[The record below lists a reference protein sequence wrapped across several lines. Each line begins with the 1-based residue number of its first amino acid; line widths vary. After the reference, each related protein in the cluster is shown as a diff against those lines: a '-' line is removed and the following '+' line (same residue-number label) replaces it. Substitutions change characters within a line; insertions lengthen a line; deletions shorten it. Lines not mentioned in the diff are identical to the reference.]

1 MMQSEIE
8 VCYLG
13 LEWLERG
20 RARRVEV
27 APGPLDVERRV
38 DGVLTVESL
47 IFNDFHP
54 WLGLRLSG
62 RLSSDKPAFVDAQ
75 GKRHS
80 MLAVTDDD
88 GNSWWVQDDGW
99 DAVQQRHLSEL
110 HRTMGRFEVH
120 VGEER
125 LLIENQATDIGRAE
139 VDEYLQDFK
148 GDLIWLILGSGT
160 ATASVTGSPI
170 GGELLPAL
178 LDFTTA
184 VARVTAQPART
195 LREILADTP
204 RSRLRP
210 NAATFRQHARLPAS
224 PRLVGRASEETADIA
239 DNRYLRHMVQTCS
252 RLALA
257 AVGAVQQQATRL
269 ADRANFEHER
279 SITYAETRTRAV
291 DPEIFDRQLAERTQK
306 LDELAAWS
314 NATPAEHGDG
324 NYEYRMQIDG
334 PYGTSGH
341 EFFYKN
347 PEGRSEFDESESLR
361 YNVVRLPDDLAKRVT
376 GTLNFCKD
384 FTLTGQPKIRLK
396 FNKKVEKYRFVDF
409 TRVMAVNP
417 NWQSIVDK
425 LRTRDR
431 LESQGWQY
439 DISKAE
445 RAEMQRE
452 ADTAAKRAETYRQIG
467 GNAEAAGAGLA
478 AGQAALRRQDAHWQ
492 SLGVLPQST
501 FPMGMRYALSPDYAA
516 VLKSYTRVRDLA
528 NSAGLGD
535 CRALDELDRI
545 NILHASAI
553 YERWC
558 LVKIVGVLMGEFN
571 FKPSDGWQNVVIKAV
586 TGKPECASLLFH
598 RQDGISATLE
608 IQPLLENGRRPD
620 FRLQFNS
627 NKRQQAAI
635 AHRGSRG
642 DAYQARNSKDA
653 QATGIVLDAKFRTR
667 WRRGALSA
675 LLTELVESKNYD
687 QRGDR
692 VFILQPQANAVSEPT
707 SPLIWGR
714 HCDYGQDAPT
724 NHRRG
729 TIQLAAGA
737 QSGGTL
743 SNLRRLIAMEL
754 QVIFP
759 LPAHDRFGE
768 AGTSESFCIRCGFT
782 HAPGDIE
789 HRTTKR
795 GKAFWKLS
803 CNQCRMLTVRTHC
816 YDCGESIFKNGT
828 DLTYHRTLA
837 DQITNV
843 VCHQCGAFFDQDT
856 LAAESRSIM

>member
-8 VCYLG
+8 VRYLG

-27 APGPLDVERRV
+27 APDPLDVERRV

-47 IFNDFHP
+47 IFHDFHP

-88 GNSWWVQDDGW
+88 GSSWWVQDDGW

-120 VGEER
+120 IGDER

-148 GDLIWLILGSGT
+148 GDLIWLVLGSGT
-160 ATASVTGSPI
+160 ATASGTGSSV

-178 LDFTTA
+178 SDFTAA

-210 NAATFRQHARLPAS
+210 NAATFRQHARMPAS
-224 PRLVGRASEETADIA
+224 PRLVGRASEETADTA

-252 RLALA
+252 RLAQA
-257 AVGAVQQQATRL
+257 AAGAVQQQATRL
-269 ADRANFEHER
+269 AERANFEYER

-306 LDELAAWS
+306 LDDLAAWP
-314 NATPAEHGDG
+314 NATPDAQGNGERDYSIQITKPFGTGGD
-324 NYEYRMQIDG
+324 Q
-334 PYGTSGH
+334 
-341 EFFYKN
+341 FFFNK
-347 PEGRSEFDESESLR
+347 PEGPSAYDQDNKIGF
-361 YNVVRLPDDLAKRVT
+361 NIVKLPKELAKLVAGALT
-376 GTLNFCKD
+376 FCKVY
-384 FTLTGQPKIRLK
+384 TLRGNVEITLKKYQKGQ
-396 FNKKVEKYRFVDF
+396 YRSVDF
-409 TRVMAVNP
+409 IRVMAVTP
-417 NWQSIVDK
+417 NRQSIVDK
-425 LRTRDR
+425 RSTRHR
-431 LESQGWQY
+431 LETQGWQHEL
-439 DISKAE
+439 SKQE
-445 RAEMQRE
+445 RDEMQRE
-452 ADTAAKRAETYRQIG
+452 ARTASKRAETYRQIG
-467 GNAEAAGAGLA
+467 DDAEAAGAGLA

-516 VLKSYTRVRDLA
+516 VLKSYTRVRDIA
-528 NSAGLGD
+528 NGAGLGD

-558 LVKIVGVLMGEFN
+558 LVKIVGVLMEEFN
-571 FKPSDGWQNVVIKAV
+571 FKPSDGWQNVVIQAV

-608 IQPLLENGRRPD
+608 IQPMLENGRRPD

-627 NKRQQAAI
+627 DKRQQAAI

-642 DAYQARNSKDA
+642 DDYQARNSKDA

-667 WRRGALSA
+667 WRRGALTA
-675 LLTELVESKNYD
+675 LLTELVESKNYG

-759 LPAHDRFGE
+759 APDRDRSDE
-768 AGTSESFCIRCGFT
+768 AGTSESFCIRCGTT

-795 GKAFWKLS
+795 GKAFWELS

-816 YDCGESIFKNGT
+816 YGCGESLFKNGT

-856 LAAESRSIM
+856 LAAESRSTM

>member
-1 MMQSEIE
+1 MQSEIE
-8 VCYLG
+8 VRYLG

-27 APGPLDVERRV
+27 APDPLDVERRV
-38 DGVLTVESL
+38 DGVLKVESL
-47 IFNDFHP
+47 IFHDFHP

-62 RLSSDKPAFVDAQ
+62 RLSDDKPAFVDAQ

-88 GNSWWVQDDGW
+88 GSSWWVQDDGW
-99 DAVQQRHLSEL
+99 DAGQQRHLSEL

-120 VGEER
+120 VGDER
-125 LLIENQATDIGRAE
+125 LLIENRATGFGRTE
-139 VDEYLQDFK
+139 IDEYLQDFK
-148 GDLIWLILGSGT
+148 GDLIWLVLGFGT
-160 ATASVTGSPI
+160 ATASGLGSPV

-178 LDFTTA
+178 SDFTAA
-184 VARVTAQPART
+184 VARVTVQPART
-195 LREILADTP
+195 LREILAATP

-210 NAATFRQHARLPAS
+210 NAATFRQHARTPAS
-224 PRLVGRASEETADIA
+224 PRLVGRASEETADTA

-257 AVGAVQQQATRL
+257 AAGAVQQQATRL
-269 ADRANFEHER
+269 ADRANIEHER
-279 SITYAETRTRAV
+279 SITYAETRTRTV

-306 LDELAAWS
+306 LDDLAAWS
-314 NATPAEHGDG
+314 NTTPDEQGDG

-334 PYGTSGH
+334 PYGVSGH

-347 PEGRSEFDESESLR
+347 PEGRSKFDESEGLR
-361 YNVVRLPDDLAKRVT
+361 YNVVRLPEDLAKRVT
-376 GTLNFCKD
+376 GTLNFSKE

-396 FNKKVEKYRFVDF
+396 SNNKGGKFRFMDF
-409 TRVMAVNP
+409 TRVIAVNP
-417 NWQSIVDK
+417 NWQPIVDK

-439 DISKAE
+439 DLSNAE
-445 RAEMQRE
+445 RAEMQSE
-452 ADTAAKRAETYRQIG
+452 ADTAAKRAETYRQVG
-467 GNAEAAGAGLA
+467 GDAEAAGAGLA
-478 AGQAALRRQDAHWQ
+478 ACQAALRRQDADWQ
-492 SLGVLPQST
+492 SLGVLPQSA

-516 VLKSYTRVRDLA
+516 ILKSYTRVRDLA
-528 NSAGLGD
+528 NGAGLGD
-535 CRALDELDRI
+535 CGALDDLDRI
-545 NILHASAI
+545 NVLHASAI

-558 LVKIVGVLMGEFN
+558 LVKILGVLMGDFS
-571 FKPSDGWQNVVIKAV
+571 FVPSPGWQDVVIRAV
-586 TGKPECASLLFH
+586 TGRPENVSLLFH
-598 RQDGISATLE
+598 RQDGFSATLE

-627 NKRQQAAI
+627 DEGSIAA
-635 AHRGSRG
+635 
-642 DAYQARNSKDA
+642 
-653 QATGIVLDAKFRTR
+653 IVLDAKFRTR
-667 WRRGALSA
+667 WHRGALSA
-675 LLTELVESKNYD
+675 LLTELVEAKGYG

-692 VFILQPQANAVSEPT
+692 VFILQPQGYAVSEPT
-707 SPLIWGR
+707 SPLNWGR
-714 HCDYGQDAPT
+714 HCDYGQDAPA

-737 QSGGTL
+737 QGGGTQI
-743 SNLRRLIAMEL
+743 NLRRLLAMEL
-754 QVIFP
+754 QALF
-759 LPAHDRFGE
+759 LAPARDPYGE
-768 AGTSESFCIRCGFT
+768 TGTSKSFCIRCGTT

-795 GKAFWKLS
+795 GKDFWRLS

-816 YDCGESIFKNGT
+816 YDCGESLFKNGT

-856 LAAESRSIM
+856 MAAESRSTR

>member
-1 MMQSEIE
+1 MQSEIE
-8 VCYLG
+8 VRYLG

-27 APGPLDVERRV
+27 APEPLDVERRV

-47 IFNDFHP
+47 IFHDFHP

-62 RLSSDKPAFVDAQ
+62 RLSSEKPAFVDAQ

-99 DAVQQRHLSEL
+99 DEIQQRQISEL
-110 HRTMGRFEVH
+110 HRTMGRFEIH
-120 VGEER
+120 VGDER

-148 GDLIWLILGSGT
+148 GDLIWLVLGSGT
-160 ATASVTGSPI
+160 ATATGPGSPV

-178 LDFTTA
+178 SDFTAA

-210 NAATFRQHARLPAS
+210 NAATFRQHARMPAS
-224 PRLVGRASEETADIA
+224 PRLVGRASEETADTA

-257 AVGAVQQQATRL
+257 AAGAVQQQATRW

-306 LDELAAWS
+306 LDDLAAWS
-314 NATPAEHGDG
+314 NTTLDEQGDG
-324 NYEYRMQIDG
+324 SHEYRMLIDG
-334 PYGTSGH
+334 PYGSSGH

-347 PEGRSEFDESESLR
+347 PEGRSKFDDIEGLR
-361 YNVVRLPDDLAKRVT
+361 YNVVDLPKDLAKRVT

-384 FTLTGQPKIRLK
+384 FTLTGQPNIRLSS
-396 FNKKVEKYRFVDF
+396 NKKGDKYRFVDF

-425 LRTRDR
+425 LRTRER

-439 DISKAE
+439 NITKAE
-445 RAEMQRE
+445 HTEMQRE
-452 ADTAAKRAETYRQIG
+452 ANTAAKRAETYRQIG
-467 GNAEAAGAGLA
+467 GDAEVACAGLA
-478 AGQAALRRQDAHWQ
+478 ACQAALRRQDAQWQ
-492 SLGVLPQST
+492 LLGVLPQST
-501 FPMGMRYALSPDYAA
+501 FPMGMRYALRPDYAA
-516 VLKSYTRVRDLA
+516 VLKSYTHVRDLV
-528 NSAGLGD
+528 NGAGLGE
-535 CRALDELDRI
+535 CRVLDELDRI

-571 FKPSDGWQNVVIKAV
+571 FKPCDGWQDVVIQAV

-598 RQDGISATLE
+598 RLDGISATLE

-627 NKRQQAAI
+627 DKKELSCDPPLLA
-635 AHRGSRG
+635 RGRLSS
-642 DAYQARNSKDA
+642 AKLKDV
-653 QATGIVLDAKFRTR
+653 QATGVVLDAKFRTR

-675 LLTELVESKNYD
+675 LLTELVESKNYN

-692 VFILQPQANAVSEPT
+692 VFILQPQANAISEPT

-724 NHRRG
+724 NHRSG

-754 QVIFP
+754 QEIFP
-759 LPAHDRFGE
+759 APPGGRHGE
-768 AGTSESFCIRCGFT
+768 TGTSESFCIRCGTT

-789 HRTTKR
+789 HRTTQR

-816 YDCGESIFKNGT
+816 YDCGESLFKNGT

-856 LAAESRSIM
+856 LAVESRSAM